1 MVPTAHIVHQLRGR
15 LRLQVREKR
24 KDVAYFDAA
33 RARIETI
40 AEVDEVRINATTGSI
55 LLLHS
60 LQDHGGLTE
69 QLKQLALFEI
79 TEDRTP
85 GITAKTGLDSVGTG
99 LADIEQII
107 RRGTAGSVDLKTL
120 AYVCMMGLTVHQIMR
135 GQILGPAMPMLW
147 DAIRLIDRIGST
159 SGDSRP

>member
-1 MVPTAHIVHQLRGR
+1 MIPSAHIVHQVRGR

-24 KDVAYFDAA
+24 KDIPYFETV
-33 RARIETI
+33 RERIETLDEI
-40 AEVDEVRINATTGSI
+40 DEVRINATTGSI

-60 LQDHGGLTE
+60 LQDHAGLTVRL
-69 QLKQLALFEI
+69 QRLALFEI
-79 TEDRTP
+79 TEDRSP
-85 GITAKTGLDSVGTG
+85 GVTAKTGLDSVGTG
-99 LADIEQII
+99 LAGIEQLLKN
-107 RRGTAGSVDLKTL
+107 GTAGSVDLKTV

-159 SGDSRP
+159 SPDTTP

>member
-1 MVPTAHIVHQLRGR
+1 M
-15 LRLQVREKR
+15 
-24 KDVAYFDAA
+24 
-33 RARIETI
+33 
-40 AEVDEVRINATTGSI
+40 
-55 LLLHS
+55 HS

-85 GITAKTGLDSVGTG
+85 GVTAKTGLDSVGTG
-99 LADIEQII
+99 LADIEQLLKN
-107 RRGTAGSVDLKTL
+107 GTAGSVDLKTV

-147 DAIRLIDRIGST
+147 DAIRLINRIGST
-159 SGDSRP
+159 SADSRP